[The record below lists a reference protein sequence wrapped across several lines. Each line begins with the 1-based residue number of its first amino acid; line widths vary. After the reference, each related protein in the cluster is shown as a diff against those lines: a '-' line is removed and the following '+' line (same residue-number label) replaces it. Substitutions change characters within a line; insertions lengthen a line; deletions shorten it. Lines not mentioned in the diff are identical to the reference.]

1 MARDK
6 QLKDEPIEYQ
16 KQQYDEKNMVLGQF
30 GERLSAVDLYED
42 IFDDLEMV
50 MPIVIIDE
58 EEQKHIVKMSIYEA
72 IEHAEGRNDVLMG
85 GTTYFNNFISKATAQ
100 NIHAFIIDM
109 DNVYSGVLLRSLQHD
124 WKLETDEEIP
134 MPTYI
139 VNSGLGLHLYFV
151 LEHPLPCY
159 RSQIA
164 QIDQLYRRL
173 AVMETTKR
181 VYLRKS
187 VQWFGQD
194 FRMAGGNGKNGW
206 ENTVFRVGEKWNADK
221 LAKAVG
227 LENVHFLHEGEPR
240 PKLKKEKHAK
250 KRGQLRQGYY
260 INPRV
265 YESSVERCKSETHEG
280 NRYLS
285 MCALSVLA
293 WKCNIPEE
301 TLEADLLSL
310 IPIYNRNA
318 TKQIKKK
325 EIYSAMKMYNPKAME
340 TPKERSEDWLGWN
353 FKVTKRNGRKQ
364 RDHVKV
370 MNTMKALKKQ
380 LGEEVKEGRPN
391 GSGTAEQTVREWQ
404 MLHPEGRK
412 VDCIRETGLSK
423 PTVYKWW
430 KEWNHGKNGET

>member
-1 MARDK
+1 
-6 QLKDEPIEYQ
+6 
-16 KQQYDEKNMVLGQF
+16 
-30 GERLSAVDLYED
+30 
-42 IFDDLEMV
+42 
-50 MPIVIIDE
+50 
-58 EEQKHIVKMSIYEA
+58 
-72 IEHAEGRNDVLMG
+72 
-85 GTTYFNNFISKATAQ
+85 
-100 NIHAFIIDM
+100 
-109 DNVYSGVLLRSLQHD
+109 
-124 WKLETDEEIP
+124 
-134 MPTYI
+134 
-139 VNSGLGLHLYFV
+139 
-151 LEHPLPCY
+151 
-159 RSQIA
+159 
-164 QIDQLYRRL
+164 
-173 AVMETTKR
+173 
-181 VYLRKS
+181 
-187 VQWFGQD
+187 
-194 FRMAGGNGKNGW
+194 
-206 ENTVFRVGEKWNADK
+206 
-221 LAKAVG
+221 
-227 LENVHFLHEGEPR
+227 
-240 PKLKKEKHAK
+240 
-250 KRGQLRQGYY
+250 
-260 INPRV
+260 
-265 YESSVERCKSETHEG
+265 
-280 NRYLS
+280 

-380 LGEEVKEGRPN
+380 LGEEVKEGRPK